1 MTETKKRGY
10 TKTRLIKELSWKTEL
25 PQGKV
30 REMLAALTEIAC
42 REARGSFVLP
52 GLCKFDVVRRKARKI
67 RNPRTGET
75 LVLPERDVL
84 RIVAAR
90 AAKLAVAPKVTAVP
104 LEEFVTTAPTAP
116 AESAAP
122 AAETAAPV
130 AETAV
135 PTTPAAEPP
144 AAAPEPVA
152 PPPAAREEFV
162 SFRCPRCQQEIE
174 APGDM
179 AGEEAE
185 CPTCGNVVKVPFVS
199 EPGTI
204 HGAQNTS
211 APVAKQV
218 VNAKEAADLC
228 PSALKTRT
236 IRIDA
241 EALGLDD
248 PKPEVVPMISFRC
261 PKCRQEIEASQ
272 DMVGE
277 AAQCPNCSTVLV
289 VPRLS
294 EAGTLHSQGQALD
307 SQQLQ
312 AMKSR
317 TMRIN
322 MPDEF

>member
-1 MTETKKRGY
+1 MTETKKHGY

-30 REMLAALTEIAC
+30 RELLAALTEIAC

-104 LEEFVTTAPTAP
+104 LEEFAPAAPSAP
-116 AESAAP
+116 AEPAVP
-122 AAETAAPV
+122 AAETPAPV
-130 AETAV
+130 AES
-135 PTTPAAEPP
+135 PAAT
-144 AAAPEPVA
+144 PEPVA

-199 EPGTI
+199 EAGTL
-204 HGAQNTS
+204 HGVQNTP
-211 APVAKQV
+211 APVEKQV
-218 VNAKEAADLC
+218 VNAKEAADLY

-241 EALGLDD
+241 MALGLDD

-307 SQQLQ
+307 SKQFQ

-322 MPDEF
+322 MPDDF

>member
-104 LEEFVTTAPTAP
+104 LEEFVPAAPSAP
-116 AESAAP
+116 AEPAEPVRGDRNVTAP
-122 AAETAAPV
+122 VTAA
-130 AETAV
+130 
-135 PTTPAAEPP
+135 
-144 AAAPEPVA
+144 
-152 PPPAAREEFV
+152 PAAREEFV

-211 APVAKQV
+211 APVEKQV